1 MNQWAFVIAAY
12 GLVGSATVGLIGW
25 SLLSMSLVRRCSTL
39 GLLREDSWTV
49 F

>member
-25 SLLSMSLVRRCSTL
+25 SVLSMRKAEADAEAAKRR
-39 GLLREDSWTV
+39 
-49 F
+49 